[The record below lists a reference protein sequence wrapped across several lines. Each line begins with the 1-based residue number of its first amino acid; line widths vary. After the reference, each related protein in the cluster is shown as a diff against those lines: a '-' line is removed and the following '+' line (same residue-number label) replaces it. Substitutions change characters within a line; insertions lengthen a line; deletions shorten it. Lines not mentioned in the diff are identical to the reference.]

1 MDSHTIILEGTL
13 AYTFLA
19 ISAISAVVGAVATYQ
34 QGKANARVADMNADL
49 ANQEARQQL
58 AIAKVQEQMQIN
70 QALADR
76 AAANAEAAIARANA
90 SAIDNETLAE
100 EARSREE
107 IRRKREESR
116 IKVAEQG
123 AVFAASGVV
132 GTTGTPLAVLAETVM
147 MEESS
152 AIDTQYLAN
161 VNSTKTRFE
170 AALERSKA
178 GNIEGA
184 AAAQFALSVNAA
196 KVSGLSAQIGAR
208 NKMSQAEIDREA
220 GKLAKKQAT
229 ISAIAQGVGG
239 VSNSYYG
246 YKSTR

>member
-132 GTTGTPLAVLAETVM
+132 GTTGTPLAVLAE